1 MWALPGG
8 TPRHV
13 TEDGGSSTSEARLLI
28 SAGIILST
36 GLILSAGFILS
47 TGLILIPG
55 PHDHLGGALARK
67 APVFWA
73 TLPALLCVILW
84 APLLCSEM
92 LRAAKG
98 QLRSRTDTPL
108 PTPRGSAK
116 PPGLQGAVRDPPTAG
131 QRGPLLGPALRT
143 AWGTQVAG
151 AAAGAGP
158 AANAAGVAAQAGW
171 VLAWVPM
178 GELVGG
184 AGGPGAEVGSPVRA
198 GAAGFPECGEW
209 SQPGA
214 PRCCTSGT
222 PEMGWAGAL
231 V

>member
-1 MWALPGG
+1 MGALSGG

-13 TEDGGSSTSEARLLI
+13 TEDGGSSTSKARLLI
-28 SAGIILST
+28 GAGLILST
-36 GLILSAGFILS
+36 GLILSAG
-47 TGLILIPG
+47 LILIPG
-55 PHDHLGGALARK
+55 PHDHHGGALATK
-67 APVFWA
+67 APVFCT
-73 TLPALLCVILW
+73 TLTALLCVVLR
-84 APLLCSEM
+84 APLLCVEM

-98 QLRSRTDTPL
+98 QLRSRTDAAL
-108 PTPRGSAK
+108 PTPRGSAER
-116 PPGLQGAVRDPPTAG
+116 PCLQGAVRDPPTAG
-131 QRGPLLGPALRT
+131 QRGRLLGPALGT
-143 AWGTQVAG
+143 AWGTRVAG
-151 AAAGAGP
+151 AAAAAGAGP
-158 AANAAGVAAQAGW
+158 AAKAAGVTAQACW

-184 AGGPGAEVGSPVRA
+184 AGGPGAELGSPVRA

-209 SQPGA
+209 SQAGAA